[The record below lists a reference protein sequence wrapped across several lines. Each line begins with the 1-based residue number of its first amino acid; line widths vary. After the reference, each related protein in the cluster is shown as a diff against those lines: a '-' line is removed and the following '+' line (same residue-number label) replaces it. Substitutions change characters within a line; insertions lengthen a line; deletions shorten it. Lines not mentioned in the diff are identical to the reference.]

1 MACRNLIGSLYNV
14 MNRNLETKNLFR
26 KFLIPTLALL
36 AGFSVGFMLRGLIPE
51 KSKPQVF
58 EIRQGGWKYINPL
71 LECERGQNVLSDP
84 ELRPMREHVEKFIR
98 ENVKQ
103 RWGDEVSIYFREL
116 NDGLAFSIGKDSQF
130 YPASL
135 LKVPDMISVL
145 KKAETSPQLLTKRIA
160 YNNPDLKS
168 YQNTDVADKLSFG
181 RSYTVEDLLK
191 RTIDYSDNVSSL
203 LLEEAINKI
212 DLRKTYDDLGI
223 PDPYYLNDESGYMLS
238 VELYASFFR
247 VLFNA
252 SYLNREMSE
261 KALEY
266 LAKTDYTK
274 GLAAGVPPKIAVAHK
289 FGLRKINGIKQ
300 LHDCGI
306 VYYPDHPY
314 LLCVMTS
321 GPVPEYLDTTIAE
334 ISGFIYE
341 EIDRQHRSNEPV
353 SKLSFPSCFHVDHL
367 GEHS

>member
-1 MACRNLIGSLYNV
+1 MACRKLIGSLYNV
-14 MNRNLETKNLFR
+14 MNRNLEPKGPFR
-26 KFLIPTLALL
+26 KFLIPALALL
-36 AGFSVGFMLRGLIPE
+36 AGLSVGFMLRGLVPE

-58 EIRQGGWKYINPL
+58 EIRQGGWTYINPL
-71 LECERGQNVLSDP
+71 LECEQARNLLSDT
-84 ELRPMREHVEKFIR
+84 ELRPMRDHLEKFIG
-98 ENVKQ
+98 ENLKQ
-103 RWGDEVSIYFREL
+103 RWGDEVSVYFREL
-116 NDGLAFSIGKDSQF
+116 NDGLAFIIGKDSQF

-135 LKVPDMISVL
+135 LKVPEMISVL
-145 KKAETSPQLLTKRIA
+145 KKAETDPQILTKRIA

-168 YQNTDVADKLSFG
+168 YQNTDVADKLVFG

-191 RTIDYSDNVSSL
+191 RTIDYSDNVSSI
-203 LLEEAINKI
+203 LLEEAISKI
-212 DLRKTYDDLGI
+212 DRKKTYDELGI

-238 VELYASFFR
+238 AELYSSFFR
-247 VLFNA
+247 FLFNA

-266 LAKTDYTK
+266 LSKTDYKK
-274 GLAAGVPPKIAVAHK
+274 GLVAGVPPNLKVAHK

-321 GPVPEYLDTTIAE
+321 GPIPEYLDTTIAE

-341 EIDRQHRSNEPV
+341 EIDRQHR
-353 SKLSFPSCFHVDHL
+353 
-367 GEHS
+367 

>member
-1 MACRNLIGSLYNV
+1 MACRKLIGSLCNV
-14 MNRNLETKNLFR
+14 MNRNLESRSPFR
-26 KFLIPTLALL
+26 KFLIPALALL
-36 AGFSVGFMLRGLIPE
+36 AGLSVGFMLRGLIPE
-51 KSKPQVF
+51 KSKPHVF

-71 LECERGQNVLSDP
+71 LDCEQAQNLLSDP
-84 ELRPMREHVEKFIR
+84 ELKPMRDHVEKFIR
-98 ENVKQ
+98 ENLKQ
-103 RWGDEVSIYFREL
+103 RWGDEVSVYFREL
-116 NDGLAFSIGKDSQF
+116 NDGLAFIIGKDSQF

-135 LKVPDMISVL
+135 LKVPEMISVL
-145 KKAETSPQLLTKRIA
+145 KKAETNPQILTKRIA

-168 YQNTDVADKLSFG
+168 YQNTDVADKLLFG
-181 RSYTVEDLLK
+181 RSYTIEDLLK
-191 RTIDYSDNVSSL
+191 RTIDYSDNVSSI
-203 LLEEAINKI
+203 LLEEAVSKI
-212 DLRKTYDDLGI
+212 DRRKTYDDLGI

-238 VELYASFFR
+238 AELYSSFYR
-247 VLFNA
+247 ILFNA

-266 LAKTDYTK
+266 LANTDYK
-274 GLAAGVPPKIAVAHK
+274 RGLVTGVPPIIKVAHK

-334 ISGFIYE
+334 ISGFIYQ
-341 EIDRQHRSNEPV
+341 EIDRQHR
-353 SKLSFPSCFHVDHL
+353 
-367 GEHS
+367 